1 MGGASGTRG
10 DRETPRTR
18 VTLKKARMSR
28 HVHFSV
34 IFFMFSAEKVDSL
47 EISAHIKGMEPEI
60 FHFSV
65 IFLIFHAERVDSL
78 KISAHIKGSE
88 GLKR

>member
-1 MGGASGTRG
+1 MGGESGTRS
-10 DRETPRTR
+10 DSETPRTR

-47 EISAHIKGMEPEI
+47 DISAHINGREPEM
-60 FHFSV
+60 FTVSV
-65 IFLIFHAERVDSL
+65 IFLIFHAEKVDSL
-78 KISAHIKGSE
+78 KIAAHIKGS
-88 GLKR
+88 RVVRV